1 MYIPEFP
8 YSGKQVI
15 VSSDRVHIY
24 AKSDSAVIFG
34 KRAVI
39 ISTPAQVHI
48 NSNDTVIV
56 DSPIVELGHSAKSIG
71 EPVILGRKFILQ
83 LVEFLNTVTECGII
97 LSGVGE
103 SNIGDLV
110 SKLVDVGEI
119 LASKSL
125 QLKSYIEVDELLE
138 SKVLSKTTYT
148 R

>member
-8 YSGKQVI
+8 YSGKQVV

-24 AKSDSAVIFG
+24 AKNDSAVIFG

-56 DSPIVELGHSAKSIG
+56 DSPTVELGNDAKSIG

-83 LVEFLNTVTECGII
+83 LVEFLNTVNRCGVI
-97 LSGVGE
+97 LGGVGE
-103 SNIGDLV
+103 SNIGDLA
-110 SKLVDVGEI
+110 SKLVDVGDI
-119 LASKSL
+119 LASKSE
-125 QLKSYIEVDELLE
+125 QLKTYIEVDINLE